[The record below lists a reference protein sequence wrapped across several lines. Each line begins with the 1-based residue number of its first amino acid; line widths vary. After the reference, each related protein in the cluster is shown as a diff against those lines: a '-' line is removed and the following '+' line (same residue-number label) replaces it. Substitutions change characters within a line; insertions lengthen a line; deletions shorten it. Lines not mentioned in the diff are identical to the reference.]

1 MKKGLF
7 FIALFVSVIVMAC
20 NNANSKQTNQE
31 TETPAM
37 SENMP
42 TTNGSDVQVV
52 KVAFKDVDAAAGAY
66 LEQLMQ
72 HYFDVKNA
80 LVDGN
85 AANAKDAAE
94 GLLTVIK
101 SFDKSLLTMK
111 QKEVYDNYITNIQQA
126 ATDIAG
132 TDQLEQQRTHFETLS
147 TNLYELAKA
156 LGAGQKVYRDYCPMA
171 FDNKGAYWL
180 SETENIRN
188 PYFGDMMLSCGK
200 VKEII
205 E

>member
-1 MKKGLF
+1 MKKDFF
-7 FIALFVSVIVMAC
+7 FIALFVFVLIAAC
-20 NNANSKQTNQE
+20 NNANNNQANQE
-31 TETPAM
+31 TEK
-37 SENMP
+37 P
-42 TTNGSDVQVV
+42 TMHETMASSNGSDVQVI
-52 KVAFKDVDAAAGAY
+52 KAAFKDVDAKAVAH
-66 LEQLMQ
+66 LEQLMS

-85 AANAKDAAE
+85 AANAKGAAE
-94 GLLTVIK
+94 GLTTSIK

-111 QKEVYDNYITNIQQA
+111 QKEVYDNHIAGIQQA
-126 ATDIAG
+126 AADIAG
-132 TDQLEQQRTHFETLS
+132 TDQIEQQRTHFETLS

-156 LGAGQKVYRDYCPMA
+156 LGAGQKIYRDYCPMA
-171 FDNKGAYWL
+171 FDDKGAYWL

-188 PYFGDMMLSCGK
+188 PYFGDMMLTCGK